1 MLPLAAALCAV
12 ISAFTI
18 IRARGEIHTV
28 KKTPELPQTMTAA
41 VIRDQKLVTAE
52 VPLPLPRAGEV
63 LVRVRAAGVNR
74 PDLLQR
80 RGLYPPPEGVT
91 DIPGL
96 EISGDVVMTG
106 SGVSGI
112 KTGQKICALVAGG
125 GYAEY
130 CTVPAVQ
137 CLPLPKS
144 LGWIAA
150 AGIPETFFT
159 VWTNLFERGALQKGE
174 RVLIHGGASGI
185 GTTAIQIARAFGA
198 KVYVTAGSDEKC
210 AACLKLGA
218 MTAINYKTEAFDA
231 EILRETGGKGVD
243 VILDMVGG
251 DYIPRNLKILS
262 PEGRHVSIAMQRG
275 RSAEVDILQIMSK
288 RLVMTGS
295 TLRPQSAAAKGKIAK
310 ALKKNVWPFIARK
323 RITPVIDRIYSL
335 AEAQAAHD
343 YLEAGAHFGKVILRV
358 NTAEKP

>member
-1 MLPLAAALCAV
+1 
-12 ISAFTI
+12 
-18 IRARGEIHTV
+18 
-28 KKTPELPQTMTAA
+28 
-41 VIRDQKLVTAE
+41 
-52 VPLPLPRAGEV
+52 
-63 LVRVRAAGVNR
+63 
-74 PDLLQR
+74 
-80 RGLYPPPEGVT
+80 
-91 DIPGL
+91 
-96 EISGDVVMTG
+96 
-106 SGVSGI
+106 
-112 KTGQKICALVAGG
+112 
-125 GYAEY
+125 
-130 CTVPAVQ
+130 
-137 CLPLPKS
+137 LPKS

-159 VWTNLFERGALQKGE
+159 VWTNLFERGGLQKGE

-185 GTTAIQIARAFGA
+185 GTTAIQMARAFGA

-218 MTAINYKTEAFDA
+218 TKAINYKTEEFDT

>member
-1 MLPLAAALCAV
+1 MLLLAAALCAV

-41 VIRDQKLVTAE
+41 VIRDQNLVTAE

-185 GTTAIQIARAFGA
+185 GTTAIQMARAFGA

-218 MTAINYKTEAFDA
+218 MKAINYKTEAFDA

>member
-1 MLPLAAALCAV
+1 
-12 ISAFTI
+12 
-18 IRARGEIHTV
+18 
-28 KKTPELPQTMTAA
+28 MTAA
-41 VIRDQKLVTAE
+41 IIRDQKLVTAE
-52 VPLPLPRAGEV
+52 VPVPMPRAGEV

-130 CTVPAVQ
+130 CVVPAVQ
-137 CLPLPKS
+137 CLPLPKN

-159 VWTNLFERGALQKGE
+159 VWTNLFERGGLQKGE
-174 RVLIHGGASGI
+174 RVLVHGGASGI
-185 GTTAIQIARAFGA
+185 GTTAIQMARAFGA
-198 KVYVTAGSDEKC
+198 KVYVTAGSDVKC
-210 AACLKLGA
+210 TACLKLGA
-218 MTAINYKTEAFDA
+218 NKAINYRAAEFDT
-231 EILRETGGKGVD
+231 EILRETDGKGVD

-251 DYIPRNLKILS
+251 DYIPRNLKILA
-262 PEGRHVSIAMQRG
+262 PGGRHVSIAMQRG
-275 RSAEVDILQIMSK
+275 RSAEIDIFQIMSK

-295 TLRPQSAAAKGKIAK
+295 TLRPQSTAAKGKIAK

-323 RITPVIDRIYSL
+323 RITPVIDRIYALS
-335 AEAQAAHD
+335 EAQAAHD
-343 YLEAGAHFGKVILRV
+343 YLEAGQHFGKVILRV

>member
-1 MLPLAAALCAV
+1 MT
-12 ISAFTI
+12 SAFTI
-18 IRARGEIHTV
+18 NTACGEIHTV
-28 KKTPELPQTMTAA
+28 KKAPDLPQTMTAA
-41 VIRDQKLVTAE
+41 IIRDQKLVTTE
-52 VPLPLPRAGEV
+52 VPVPMPRAGEV

-130 CTVPAVQ
+130 CVVPAVQ
-137 CLPLPKS
+137 CLPLPKN

-159 VWTNLFERGALQKGE
+159 VWTNLFERGGLQKGE
-174 RVLIHGGASGI
+174 RVLVHGGASGI
-185 GTTAIQIARAFGA
+185 GTTAIQMARAFGA
-198 KVYVTAGSDEKC
+198 KVYVTAGSDDKC

-218 MTAINYKTEAFDA
+218 NKAINYRAAEFDT
-231 EILRETGGKGVD
+231 EILRETDGKGVD

-251 DYIPRNLKILS
+251 DYIPRNLKILA
-262 PEGRHVSIAMQRG
+262 PGGRHVSIAMQRG
-275 RSAEVDILQIMSK
+275 RSAEIDIFQIMSK

-295 TLRPQSAAAKGKIAK
+295 TLRPQSTAAKGKIAK

-323 RITPVIDRIYSL
+323 RITPVIDRIYALS
-335 AEAQAAHD
+335 EAQAAHD
-343 YLEAGAHFGKVILRV
+343 YLEAGQHFGKVILRV